1 MCSHGKQAASG
12 GTGELT
18 DPARPFQT
26 QEFYPVCCG
35 RRVSTYLHH
44 LALDSAFPERP
55 IHVPS
60 NPPKVNSVFSP
71 ISDVESGTWSSIG
84 NAIAYVCVG
93 EFMRH
98 HDARRCIIIF
108 VDMGATQPAECARCS
123 IPVFSPRIGT
133 WNISIYYNLFPLGFR
148 AVRHR

>member
-1 MCSHGKQAASG
+1 MHVRGCKGHRLYQAIPDAGILTSVLRTQGFYLRASPSTRFSISYNDSRPPKNPPIG
-12 GTGELT
+12 QL
-18 DPARPFQT
+18 PLFRPFPT
-26 QEFYPVCCG
+26 LKG
-35 RRVSTYLHH
+35 
-44 LALDSAFPERP
+44 
-55 IHVPS
+55 
-60 NPPKVNSVFSP
+60 
-71 ISDVESGTWSSIG
+71 GTWSSIG

-98 HDARRCIIIF
+98 HDVRRCFIHIF
-108 VDMGATQPAECARCS
+108 GCGGANPTTCATCALCS